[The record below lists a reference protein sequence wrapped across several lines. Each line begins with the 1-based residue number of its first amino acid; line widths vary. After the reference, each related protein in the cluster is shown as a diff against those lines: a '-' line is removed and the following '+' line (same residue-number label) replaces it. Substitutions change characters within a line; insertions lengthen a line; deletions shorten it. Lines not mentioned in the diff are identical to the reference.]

1 MPSVRAITNNAAY
14 AIVNAAYKQAVGDAA
29 VDTLTLDDF
38 ADGGVAF
45 DSLSMGRDQFM
56 KGLID
61 QISNFYTDTAYT
73 DEYQDL
79 YYVDSARFGSI
90 IQAISVKAPEVEAS
104 HSWKNLAPV
113 YNSSTHQYDKVTIGT
128 YDVTPPEVV
137 TSYYTKSNAW
147 ELPIS
152 ISEEQIT
159 TAFKSG
165 EELRNFVDY
174 VFIVIENALLEHLRT
189 LNDASR
195 NAYMAEK
202 ILYAGS
208 QGAQGVH
215 VVNLLTKYNAERGGN
230 LATVDAF
237 FADPA
242 ACRYA
247 AAQLQLY
254 EKYMRQQT
262 TLFNTKGLV
271 KFCPKDRLVLE
282 VNSYFE
288 NALNETAY
296 STTFHDE
303 LVALPNYRSTPA
315 WQGMG
320 VTDALASTEAASF
333 AETSKIDVSVA
344 TGDVNKSGIVAL
356 MVDKYAILHTI
367 KQDRVAS
374 QYFSPEDLWC
384 YWYQHKDMYCQNL
397 GQNGIVFTIEAPS
410 AGGGGEGGGGES

>member
-1 MPSVRAITNNAAY
+1 MPSVRAINNNDAY

-45 DSLSMGRDQFM
+45 DSLTMGRDKFM
-56 KGLID
+56 NGLID
-61 QISNFYTDTAYT
+61 QITNFYTDTAYA
-73 DEYQDL
+73 DEYSDP
-79 YYVDSARFGSI
+79 YYVDSDRFASI
-90 IQAISVKAPEVEAS
+90 IQAITVKAPEVEAS
-104 HSWKNLAPV
+104 HSWKNLRPV
-113 YNSSTHQYDKVTIGT
+113 YNESTHAYDKVTIGT
-128 YDVTPPEVV
+128 YDVTPPDVEA
-137 TSYYTKSNAW
+137 TYFTKSNSW

-165 EELRNFVDY
+165 AELRNFVDY
-174 VFIVIENALLEHLRT
+174 VFVVIENALLEHLRT

-195 NAYMAEK
+195 NAFMAEK

-208 QGAQGVH
+208 QGAKGIH

-230 LATVDAF
+230 LTSVADF

-247 AAQLQLY
+247 SAQLQLF

-271 KFCPKDRLVLE
+271 KFCPRDRMVIE

-288 NALNETAY
+288 NALNECAF

-315 WQGMG
+315 WQGLG

-333 AETSKIDVSVA
+333 AETSKIDVSVSS
-344 TGDVNKSGIVAL
+344 GDVLKSGIVAL
-356 MVDKYAILHTI
+356 MVDKYAVLHTI

-384 YWYQHKDMYCQNL
+384 YWYQHRDMYCQNL
-397 GQNGIVFTIEAPS
+397 GQNGIIFTLEAPAN
-410 AGGGGEGGGGES
+410 AGGGGES

>member
-1 MPSVRAITNNAAY
+1 MPNLRAINNNSAY
-14 AIVNAAYKQAVGDAA
+14 AIANAAYKQAVGSAA

-45 DSLSMGRDQFM
+45 ESLTMSRDQFM

-61 QISNFYTDTAYT
+61 EITNFYTDESFK
-73 DEYQDL
+73 DEYNDP
-79 YYVDSARFGSI
+79 YFVEEARFSSI
-90 IQAISVKAPEVEAS
+90 IQAITVKAPEVEAS
-104 HSWKNLAPV
+104 HSWRNLAPTTSQGV
-113 YNSSTHQYDKVTIGT
+113 TTKVTVGT
-128 YDVTPPEVV
+128 YEVTPPEVD
-137 TSYYTKSNAW
+137 TTYYTKSNSW
-147 ELPIS
+147 ELPIF

-165 EELRNFVDY
+165 SELRNFIDY
-174 VFIVIENALLEHLRT
+174 VFIVIQNALLEHLRT

-195 NAYMAEK
+195 NAYIAEK

-208 QGAQGVH
+208 QGAQGIH
-215 VVNLLTKYNAERGGN
+215 VVNLLTKYNAERGGT
-230 LATVDAF
+230 LTSVDDF

-247 AAQLQLY
+247 SAQLQLY
-254 EKYMRQQT
+254 EKYMKEQT
-262 TLFNTKGLV
+262 TLFNTKGYV
-271 KFCPKDRLVLE
+271 KFCPANRMVIE

-288 NALNETAY
+288 NALNECAF

-315 WQGMG
+315 WQGLG
-320 VTDALASTEAASF
+320 VTDALASTTAASF

-374 QYFSPEDLWC
+374 QYFSPEDLWG
-384 YWYQHKDMYCQNL
+384 YWYQHRDMYCQNL
-397 GQNGIVFTIEAPS
+397 GQNGIVFTIEAP
-410 AGGGGEGGGGES
+410 ANAGGGES

>member
-1 MPSVRAITNNAAY
+1 MPNLRAINNNSAY
-14 AIVNAAYKQAVGDAA
+14 AIANAAYKQAVGSAA

-45 DSLSMGRDQFM
+45 ESLTMSRDQFM

-61 QISNFYTDTAYT
+61 EITNFYTDESFK
-73 DEYQDL
+73 DEYNDP
-79 YYVDSARFGSI
+79 YFVEEARFSSI
-90 IQAISVKAPEVEAS
+90 IQAITVKAPEVEAS
-104 HSWKNLAPV
+104 HSWRNLAPTTSQGV
-113 YNSSTHQYDKVTIGT
+113 TTKVTVGT
-128 YDVTPPEVV
+128 YEVTPPEVD
-137 TSYYTKSNAW
+137 TTYYTKSNSW
-147 ELPIS
+147 ELPIF

-165 EELRNFVDY
+165 AELRNFIDY
-174 VFIVIENALLEHLRT
+174 VFIVIQNALLEHLRT

-195 NAYMAEK
+195 NAYIAEK

-208 QGAQGVH
+208 QGAQGIH
-215 VVNLLTKYNAERGGN
+215 VVNFLTKYNAERGGT
-230 LATVDAF
+230 LTSVDDF

-247 AAQLQLY
+247 SAQLQLY
-254 EKYMRQQT
+254 EKYMKEQT
-262 TLFNTKGLV
+262 TLFNTKGYV
-271 KFCPKDRLVLE
+271 KFCPANRMVIE

-288 NALNETAY
+288 NALNECAF

-315 WQGMG
+315 WQGLG
-320 VTDALASTEAASF
+320 VTDALASTTAASF

-374 QYFSPEDLWC
+374 QYFSPEDLWG
-384 YWYQHKDMYCQNL
+384 YWYQHRDMYCQNL
-397 GQNGIVFTIEAPS
+397 GQNGIVFTIEAP
-410 AGGGGEGGGGES
+410 ANNGGGES